1 MSIFQSDS
9 EEARIKVPLVEKPLA
24 AGPTSSISARLFK
37 VQYVL
42 QFSLKH
48 KVTGASQK
56 TMPEAQIPIIIMT
69 PNKSAMSIEKPKIK

>member
-1 MSIFQSDS
+1 MSQ
-9 EEARIKVPLVEKPLA
+9 
-24 AGPTSSISARLFK
+24 GPTSSISARLFK

-56 TMPEAQIPIIIMT
+56 TMPEAQIPIMIMT
-69 PNKSAMSIEKPKIK
+69 PNKAVIQLHKPKIKEHPEWEPYAFENIDFYLTPE